1 MWYKASFECD
11 DYQMILAEND
21 VDALENALEKEE
33 EYGILLNIFLL
44 DDNDKEIKKIY

>member
-1 MWYKASFECD
+1 MWYKAEYEYD
-11 DYQMILAEND
+11 DFQMILADND
-21 VDALENALEKEE
+21 IDALKNALEREE